1 MQNLVIAGNVGK
13 DAVLRRTGNGD
24 AVLGFS
30 MAVDNG
36 KDKEGNKRDATWFDC
51 SIWGKRAESLERYI
65 TKGSKLVVSG
75 RPTTRAHEGKAY
87 LGISINELTFMGGG
101 EQGQQERQPSNDG
114 YGAGGNANAGR
125 DMDSEIPFNME
136 WRI

>member
-75 RPTTRAHEGKAY
+75 RPTTRSHEGKSY

-101 EQGQQERQPSNDG
+101 QGGQERQPS
-114 YGAGGNANAGR
+114 GGQNEQPPAR
-125 DMDSEIPFNME
+125 DFDDEIPF
-136 WRI
+136 

>member
-1 MQNLVIAGNVGK
+1 MQNLVIAGNCGK
-13 DAVLRRTGNGD
+13 DAVLRRTQNGD
-24 AVLGFS
+24 PILSFS

-36 KDKEGNKRDATWFDC
+36 KNKDGVKRDATWYDC
-51 SIWGKRAESLERYI
+51 SIFGKRAESLERYI

-101 EQGQQERQPSNDG
+101 EEKQGSPQSNDG
-114 YGAGGNANAGR
+114 YGAGGNANSGR
-125 DMDSEIPFNME
+125 YMDAEIPFAPE
-136 WRI
+136 WRV